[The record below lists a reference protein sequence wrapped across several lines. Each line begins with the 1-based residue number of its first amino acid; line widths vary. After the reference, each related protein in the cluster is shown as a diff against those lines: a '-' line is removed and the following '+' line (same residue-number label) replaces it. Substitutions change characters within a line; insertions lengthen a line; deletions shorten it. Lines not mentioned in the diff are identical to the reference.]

1 MKGDPPIKVIV
12 ITIIIVLI
20 MIKIIIVILI
30 MIKVI
35 VIILIIN
42 NSSNSNFDHHHS
54 LNCYLK
60 NNYVVELFF
69 NFIIPYLI
77 YKELNI
83 MVFLDLVLL
92 V

>member
-20 MIKIIIVILI
+20 MIEIIIVILI

-60 NNYVVELFF
+60 NNSVVELFF
-69 NFIIPYLI
+69 NFIIQYLI